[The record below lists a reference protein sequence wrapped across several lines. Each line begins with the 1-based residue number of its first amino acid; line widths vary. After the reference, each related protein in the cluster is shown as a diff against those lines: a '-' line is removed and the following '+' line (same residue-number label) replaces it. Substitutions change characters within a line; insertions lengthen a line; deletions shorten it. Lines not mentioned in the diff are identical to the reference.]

1 MARYHMV
8 KKIEDIFIRFG
19 ATHERDRLADR
30 RTDRQTDG
38 HRMPA
43 IAALCIAPH
52 GKNLFTVGFCNKCA
66 GRLLLYFS
74 LHLKH
79 VTTLPCETSS
89 ADMLDFQQI
98 TDDVRK
104 RVQVCENE
112 PDIRRPWCED

>member
-43 IAALCIAPH
+43 IAALCIASH
-52 GKNLFTVGFCNKCA
+52 GKNHGKRRKSRKS
-66 GRLLLYFS
+66 RLPFFRDFLVSLVCPRDIDSMAAALMLY
-74 LHLKH
+74 H
-79 VTTLPCETSS
+79 
-89 ADMLDFQQI
+89 I
-98 TDDVRK
+98 
-104 RVQVCENE
+104 QVV
-112 PDIRRPWCED
+112 